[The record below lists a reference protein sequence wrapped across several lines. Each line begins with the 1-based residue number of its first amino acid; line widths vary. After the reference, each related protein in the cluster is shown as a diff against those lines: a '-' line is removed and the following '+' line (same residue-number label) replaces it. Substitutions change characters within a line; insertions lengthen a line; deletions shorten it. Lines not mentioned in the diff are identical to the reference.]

1 MSKGAPALAT
11 ELAQYAVGQQGGAV
25 LARSGRTVPSLR
37 TLAESPDFLAPDED
51 PRSSRVFLDV
61 LPDLR
66 RLPNVRQEDEAEE
79 LANDLLAQYFA
90 GEAGLDETV
99 AAIGERTAAAYGS

>member
-1 MSKGAPALAT
+1 M
-11 ELAQYAVGQQGGAV
+11 
-25 LARSGRTVPSLR
+25 
-37 TLAESPDFLAPDED
+37 
-51 PRSSRVFLDV
+51 FLDV

-79 LANDLLAQYFA
+79 FANDLLGQYFA

-99 AAIGERTAAAYGS
+99 AAISERTAAAYGK